1 MLTDQRRQIILDT
14 LRSEGQVASGALA
27 QRFGLSE
34 DTIRRDL
41 RALAKDGLCRRTYGG
56 AVAPGGGP
64 LEDRAGRDAAEK
76 ARLAPRAVGLIR
88 PGQTVL
94 IDAGSTNAA
103 IAGAIPEGLGLTV
116 VTNAL
121 DIAAALARRTDLQLV
136 VLGGAFDRESGACTG
151 PQTLSAL
158 QGLSVDLM
166 FLGTCA
172 LDPEAGLTAYDPV
185 QAQLKQAMIGVA
197 RKVAAAVTVE
207 KLGSRA
213 PYRVAPAARLDWLV
227 ADAPMGWA
235 DLVVL

>member
-1 MLTDQRRQIILDT
+1 MLTDQRRQMILER
-14 LRSEGQVASGALA
+14 LRADGQVASGALA

-41 RALAKDGLCRRTYGG
+41 RALAKEGLCRRTYGG

-64 LEDRAGRDAAEK
+64 LEDRIGRDAAEK
-76 ARLAPRAVGLIR
+76 ARLACRAVGLIR

-121 DIAAALARRTDLQLV
+121 GIGAALSRRTDVRLV
-136 VLGGAFDRESGACTG
+136 MLGGAFDPESGACTG
-151 PQTLSAL
+151 PQTLAAL

-166 FLGTCA
+166 FVGTCA
-172 LDPEAGLTAYDPV
+172 LDPDAGLTAHDPV
-185 QAQLKQAMIGVA
+185 QAQTKQAMIGTA
-197 RKVAAAVTVE
+197 RRVAAAVTVD
-207 KLGSRA
+207 KLNARA

>member
-1 MLTDQRRQIILDT
+1 MLTDQRRQIILDR
-14 LRSEGQVASGALA
+14 LRADGQVASGALA
-27 QRFGLSE
+27 RRFGLSE

-41 RALAKDGLCRRTYGG
+41 RALAKEGLCRRTYGG

-64 LEDRAGRDAAEK
+64 IEDRLNRDTAEK
-76 ARLAPRAVGLIR
+76 SRLATRAVQLIR

-103 IAGAIPEGLGLTV
+103 VAGAIPEGLGLTV

-121 DIAAALARRTDLQLV
+121 GIADALARRRDMSLV
-136 VLGGAFDRESGACTG
+136 VLGGAFAPDSGACTG
-151 PQTLSAL
+151 PETLAAV

-172 LDPEAGLTAYDPV
+172 LDVEAGVTAFDPV